1 LAEDRLAAAEGRVR
15 ALADRFPGS
24 LPALG
29 LAAAR
34 RGLRSVGDV
43 RLGSGA
49 PVLVRLD
56 PTPTIAV
63 GRSAWGL
70 SGLLPGATELI
81 IGPDDTLPAV
91 PADRELVVV
100 ARDATRVGWV
110 GRALAGL
117 LAARPDAVVV
127 EMGLPGPVPPA
138 RGWIATGGAS
148 AASARAA
155 AELLLGTTPR

>member
-1 LAEDRLAAAEGRVR
+1 V
-15 ALADRFPGS
+15 
-24 LPALG
+24 
-29 LAAAR
+29 
-34 RGLRSVGDV
+34 
-43 RLGSGA
+43 
-49 PVLVRLD
+49 VRLD
-56 PTPTIAV
+56 PAPTIAV

-70 SGLLPGATELI
+70 DGLLPGATELVL
-81 IGPDDTLPAV
+81 GPDDPLPPL
-91 PADRELVVV
+91 PADRPLVLV

-110 GRALAGL
+110 GRAVTAL

-155 AELLLGTTPR
+155 AELLLGTAP